1 MTRAP
6 ALMLEAILQR
16 RPYNAATDFIDA
28 NIDRGLGN
36 KIAFTD
42 DRRSLTYGDLQDHTY
57 RFASALR
64 ASGLREESRL
74 ILISHDTVDFPVAFW
89 GAVRAGVIPIPVNTL
104 LTAEQYAYLFADS
117 RAAAA
122 VVAAQLAPTV
132 LSIRAR
138 LPHLRMVMV
147 AGTTAQERAQLP
159 DVVFF
164 EDMLSQA
171 KPQWLTAATVS

>member
-1 MTRAP
+1 MAP
-6 ALMLEAILQR
+6 MLEDLLQR

-28 NIDRGLGN
+28 NIDRGFGE
-36 KIAFTD
+36 KVAFTD
-42 DRRSLTYGDLQDHTY
+42 GARSLTYGDLHDGSL

-64 ASGLREESRL
+64 AAGLREESRV

-122 VVAAQLAPTV
+122 VVAAQLAP
-132 LSIRAR
+132 
-138 LPHLRMVMV
+138 
-147 AGTTAQERAQLP
+147 
-159 DVVFF
+159 
-164 EDMLSQA
+164 
-171 KPQWLTAATVS
+171 